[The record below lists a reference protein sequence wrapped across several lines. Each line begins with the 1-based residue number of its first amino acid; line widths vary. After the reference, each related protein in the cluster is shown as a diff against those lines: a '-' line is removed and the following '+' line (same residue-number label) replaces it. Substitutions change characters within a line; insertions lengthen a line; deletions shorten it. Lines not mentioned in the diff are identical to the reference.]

1 MGSNNDSEL
10 RIENEATPMKRL
22 QPFLP
27 LLFLL
32 AGLIL
37 ISCQSQPPREKHYQ
51 SFASAEAL
59 QDYLSWSPEK
69 PPLISAHR
77 GGPMPGRGGSG
88 FPENCLETFENA
100 LSYAPCLI
108 ECDVRKSA
116 DGQLF
121 LMHDETL
128 NRTTT
133 GSGPVAAATAAE
145 LQRLFLTDA
154 QGRVT
159 PYRIPTLAEALEWA
173 RGKAIL
179 TLDVKPE
186 VSPGDIVAMIA
197 QHRAESYVT
206 VITYNL
212 ETAHLY
218 QRLNPNL
225 VISAPAQGLVGVQR
239 LLASGIPAKNL
250 MGFVGV
256 YEPPPQIYD
265 LLHQQ
270 GIRAILGTIGNLDRK
285 AEKQGA
291 GVYVELLK
299 NGADVLAT
307 DNVALAGKAIEKY
320 MRGR

>member
-1 MGSNNDSEL
+1 
-10 RIENEATPMKRL
+10 MKRL
-22 QPFLP
+22 HSLLP
-27 LLFLL
+27 PLFLL

-69 PPLISAHR
+69 PPLVSAHR
-77 GGPMPGRGGSG
+77 GGPMPVRGGSG

-100 LSYAPCLI
+100 LRYAPCLI

-116 DGQLF
+116 DGVLF

-145 LQRLFLTDA
+145 LRRLFLTDP

-159 PYRIPTLAEALEWA
+159 PYRIPTLAEALQWA

-186 VSPGDIVAMIA
+186 VDPADIVAMIE
-197 QHRAESYVT
+197 QYQAESYVT
-206 VITYNL
+206 VIAYNL
-212 ETAHLY
+212 ETAHTY
-218 QRLNPNL
+218 HRLNPNL

-239 LLASGIPAKNL
+239 LLGSGIPAKNL
-250 MGFVGV
+250 LGFVGV
-256 YEPPPQIYD
+256 YEPPAQIYD

-307 DNVALAGKAIEKY
+307 DNVALAAKGVEGY
-320 MRGR
+320 VRGR

>member
-1 MGSNNDSEL
+1 
-10 RIENEATPMKRL
+10 MKRL

-32 AGLIL
+32 AGLVL
-37 ISCQSQPPREKHYQ
+37 FSCQGQPPREKHYQ

-186 VSPGDIVAMIA
+186 VSPSDIVAMIE
-197 QHRAESYVT
+197 QHQAESYVT

-225 VISAPAQGLVGVQR
+225 VISAPAQGLVAVQR

-256 YEPPPQIYD
+256 YEPPAQIYD

-285 AEKQGA
+285 AEKRGA
-291 GVYVELLK
+291 SVYVELLK

-307 DNVALAGKAIEKY
+307 DNVGLGGKAIEKY
-320 MRGR
+320 IRER

>member
-1 MGSNNDSEL
+1 MN
-10 RIENEATPMKRL
+10 RL
-22 QPFLP
+22 QFFPRVI
-27 LLFLL
+27 LLLL
-32 AGLIL
+32 AWLI
-37 ISCQSQPPREKHYQ
+37 IASCQDRQPSEKHYQ
-51 SFASAEAL
+51 SFSSAEAL
-59 QDYLSWSPEK
+59 QEYLSWSPEK
-69 PPLISAHR
+69 LPLISAHR
-77 GGPMPGRGGSG
+77 GGPMVVRGGSG
-88 FPENCLETFENA
+88 FPENCIETFENA
-100 LSYAPCLI
+100 LRYAPCLI

-116 DGQLF
+116 DGVLL

-133 GSGPVAAATAAE
+133 GSGPVATTTAAE
-145 LQRLFLTDA
+145 LKRLFLTDP
-154 QGRVT
+154 QGRIT
-159 PYRIPTLAEALEWA
+159 PYRIPTLAEALQWA

-186 VSPGDIVAMIA
+186 VDPADIVAMIA
-197 QHRAESYVT
+197 QFQAESYVT

-212 ETAHLY
+212 ETAHIY
-218 QRLNPNL
+218 HRLNPNL

-239 LLASGIPAKNL
+239 LLGSGIPAKNL

-270 GIRAILGTIGNLDRK
+270 GIRAILGTMGNLDRK

-291 GVYVELLK
+291 KVYVQLLK

-307 DNVALAGKAIEKY
+307 DNVALAAEAIEKY

>member
-1 MGSNNDSEL
+1 MNSEL

-22 QPFLP
+22 QFILP
-27 LLFLL
+27 RLFLL

-37 ISCQSQPPREKHYQ
+37 IACQSQPPREKHYQ
-51 SFASAEAL
+51 SFASVEAL
-59 QDYLSWSPEK
+59 QEYLSWSPEK

-77 GGPMPGRGGSG
+77 GGPLPGRGGSG

-133 GSGPVAAATAAE
+133 GSGPVAATTAAE
-145 LQRLFLTDA
+145 LRRLFLTDP

-186 VSPGDIVAMIA
+186 VSPSDIVAMIA
-197 QHRAESYVT
+197 QYQAESYVT

-212 ETAHLY
+212 ETAHTY
-218 QRLNPNL
+218 HRLNPNL

-239 LLASGIPAKNL
+239 LLGSGIPAKNL

-256 YEPPPQIYD
+256 YEPPSQIYD

-291 GVYVELLK
+291 GVYVQLLK
-299 NGADVLAT
+299 NGANVLAT
-307 DNVALAGKAIEKY
+307 DNVPPAAQAIEKY
-320 MRGR
+320 MSER